1 MSFTKLRYEPADPEA
16 IRRWF
21 PPLIL
26 SLVILLAGTA
36 WMWRVGQ
43 ESNRLDHHLSHVREA
58 LDDLRTYVKL
68 REASQK

>member
-1 MSFTKLRYEPADPEA
+1 MSFTKLKLEPTDPEA

-26 SLVILLAGTA
+26 SVVILLAGAA
-36 WMWRVGQ
+36 WTWRIGK
-43 ESNRLDHHLSHVREA
+43 ESNGLDHHLSHVREA
-58 LDDLRTYVKL
+58 LDDLKTYVKL